1 MDIRPHPLVAAGL
14 AAAAAACTLLPWW
27 RALRAPVLLVDG
39 PPLPLAAD
47 EWTGAEILGTLLT
60 VGIGTLAVA
69 AVALA
74 VVGRLGDRRE
84 GAVVGDQ
91 TPRTALS
98 KRSSAAVSAAVGA
111 AVAAGAVRVLFE
123 WGPSGALGAWFGG
136 LLGLLAVAVALRCGR
151 AAGGR
156 RRVATP
162 AAVPAHDLGP
172 FVLAAALVGGL
183 VVGILPAAG
192 ATPAAADGPFTHIAD
207 LATVPLRSGATA
219 LPASDL
225 RLTTVDGAVAAVTD
239 DGIADV
245 EHGRVTVLARVG
257 ADDRGRHAGGILG
270 VADGRVARFVDASTV
285 LVTGLH
291 AGDPTA
297 VRINGVAEAGTVGS
311 DGTAWLR
318 GYGEPS
324 ATIRRLDLSSYT
336 GAATLDITF
345 LPVVTIDA
353 PVGADPVA
361 VHDVVPVQGGALRRA
376 GHDGGF
382 RLERIAAEPGRVA
395 VTPVAGGFDPTCG
408 LTAAARSASLPTLGP
423 FAGAPDGGAWLAAGG
438 RLLRVGP
445 DGVLRAVRAPPPGEV
460 SALVT
465 TAEGSVV
472 LAVRDALW
480 TVSPTTPLDDLPP
493 TPSDC
498 VPQPRSAG
506 PAVALVPVANTGTD
520 RLGAPLGVDG
530 RWVGSTRD
538 GQLTAVSA
546 DGRTRRPLGTRADGA
561 PGAVWPDGS
570 GGVWWLESAAGTVTL
585 VHGRPGLAPV
595 RLPPVA
601 IPADRVV
608 LVPDL
613 GGRTPLVATPT
624 GAFEVDAGVATRV
637 VDGPVTGGVVRADGH
652 GWLLAGGR
660 LLALDGGRVLGA
672 AIDGSGI
679 AGRAGVGAPVP
690 VQLAKN
696 VPPARIA
703 LDGGSVALDARGR
716 AAVFSDGVVLAVTV
730 DGTVTPVAQD
740 LRLTAPVSVEGGL
753 VQRGDDGALLRVDLP
768 G

>member
-1 MDIRPHPLVAAGL
+1 MA
-14 AAAAAACTLLPWW
+14 
-27 RALRAPVLLVDG
+27 
-39 PPLPLAAD
+39 
-47 EWTGAEILGTLLT
+47 
-60 VGIGTLAVA
+60 A
-69 AVALA
+69 AVA
-74 VVGRLGDRRE
+74 GG
-84 GAVVGDQ
+84 
-91 TPRTALS
+91 
-98 KRSSAAVSAAVGA
+98 AVSAAVGA
-111 AVAAGAVRVLFE
+111 AVAAGAVRVLLE
-123 WGPSGALGAWFGG
+123 WGPSGAIGAWFAG
-136 LLGLLAVAVALRCGR
+136 LLGLVAVAVALGCAGAAR
-151 AAGGR
+151 ARAR
-156 RRVATP
+156 EAP
-162 AAVPAHDLGP
+162 SDAIAARGHEVGA

-183 VVGILPAAG
+183 VVGVLPAAG
-192 ATPAAADGPFTHIAD
+192 ATQAAADGPFTHVAD
-207 LATVPLRSGATA
+207 LAAAPLRSGATA

-225 RLTTVDGAVAAVTD
+225 RLTTVDGVVAAVTD

-245 EHGRVTVLARVG
+245 EHGRVTVLAGVA

-270 VADGRVARFVDASTV
+270 VAAGRVARFVDAGTV
-285 LVTGLH
+285 LVSGLH

-297 VRINGVAEAGTVGS
+297 VRINGVAEASVVGA

-324 ATIRRLDLSSYT
+324 ATIRRLDLSTYS

-353 PVGADPVA
+353 PVGADPVT

-376 GHDGGF
+376 GHDGDF

-408 LTAAARSASLPTLGP
+408 LTAAAHSASLRTLGP

-445 DGVLRAVRAPPPGEV
+445 DGVLRAVRAPLPGEV
-460 SALVT
+460 TAVVT
-465 TAEGSVV
+465 TADGGVAV
-472 LAVRDALW
+472 AVRGGALW
-480 TVSPTTPLDDLPP
+480 MVPPTAPLDDLPP

-498 VPQPRSAG
+498 VPQPRPAG
-506 PAVALVPVANTGTD
+506 PPVALVPVANTGTD
-520 RLGAPLGVDG
+520 RLGTPLGVDG
-530 RWVGSTRD
+530 RWVSSTRD

-546 DGRTRRPLGTRADGA
+546 DGRTRMALGTREDGA

-570 GGVWWLESAAGTVTL
+570 GGVWWLESAAGALTL
-585 VHGRPGLAPV
+585 AHGRPGLPPI

-601 IPADRVV
+601 IPAERAV

-613 GGRTPLVATPT
+613 GGRVPLVATPT
-624 GAFEVDAGVATRV
+624 GAYEVDAGATSRI
-637 VDGPVTGGVVRADGH
+637 VDGPVTGGVVRADGR
-652 GWLLAGGR
+652 GWLMSGGR
-660 LLALDGGRVLGA
+660 LLALDNGRVLGA
-672 AIDGSGI
+672 AIDGSGT
-679 AGRAGVGAPVP
+679 AGRAGVGTPVA

-716 AAVFSDGVVLAVTV
+716 AAVLSDGVVLAVSV

-740 LRLTAPVSVEGGL
+740 PRLTTPVTVEGGL

-768 G
+768 A

>member
-1 MDIRPHPLVAAGL
+1 
-14 AAAAAACTLLPWW
+14 
-27 RALRAPVLLVDG
+27 VLLVDG

-47 EWTGAEILGTLLT
+47 EWTGAEILGPPLMIGLGILAAAALALT
-60 VGIGTLAVA
+60 VIG
-69 AVALA
+69 
-74 VVGRLGDRRE
+74 GLGDRRE
-84 GAVVGDQ
+84 GAVAGDQ
-91 TPRTALS
+91 TPGTALS

-123 WGPSGALGAWFGG
+123 WGPSGALGAWFAG
-136 LLGLLAVAVALRCGR
+136 LVGLLAVAVALGGGR
-151 AAGGR
+151 TAGGR

-162 AAVPAHDLGP
+162 AAVPTHDLGP
-172 FVLAAALVGGL
+172 LVLAAALVGGL
-183 VVGILPAAG
+183 VVGVLPATG
-192 ATPAAADGPFTHIAD
+192 ATPAAADGPFRRIAD
-207 LATVPLRSGATA
+207 LAAVPLRSGSTA

-270 VADGRVARFVDASTV
+270 VADDRVARFVDASTV

-336 GAATLDITF
+336 GEATLDITF

-423 FAGAPDGGAWLAAGG
+423 FAGAPDGGAWLAADG

-445 DGVLRAVRAPPPGEV
+445 DGVLRAVRAPLPGEV

-465 TAEGSVV
+465 TADGSVV
-472 LAVRDALW
+472 LGVRGAALW

-506 PAVALVPVANTGTD
+506 PPVALVPVANTGTD
-520 RLGAPLGVDG
+520 RLGTPLGVDG

-538 GQLTAVSA
+538 GHLTAVSA
-546 DGRTRRPLGTRADGA
+546 DGRTRRPLGTREDGA

-570 GGVWWLESAAGTVTL
+570 GGVWWLENATGTLTL

-601 IPADRVV
+601 IPADHAV

-613 GGRTPLVATPT
+613 GGRTPLVATPS

-637 VDGPVTGGVVRADGH
+637 VDGPVTGGVVRADGR
-652 GWLLAGGR
+652 GWLLATGR
-660 LLALDGGRVLGA
+660 LLTLDSGRVLGA

-716 AAVFSDGVVLAVTV
+716 AAVFSDGVVLAVAV

-740 LRLTAPVSVEGGL
+740 PRLTAPVSVEGGL